1 MAETTTT
8 AVVKTSKLSG
18 VKNTLKDA
26 FVPETKAGK
35 IVAYATS
42 GAALAGSFLL
52 GRISKGGK
60 KE

>member
-1 MAETTTT
+1 MAETT
-8 AVVKTSKLSG
+8 AVGKSGKLG

-26 FVPETKAGK
+26 FVPDTKAGK

-52 GRISKGGK
+52 GRLSKKSASSK
-60 KE
+60 KN

>member
-26 FVPETKAGK
+26 FVPATKAGK
-35 IVAYATS
+35 IVANATS

-52 GRISKGGK
+52 GRISKGSK

>member
-1 MAETTTT
+1 MAETTT
-8 AVVKTSKLSG
+8 AVVKSGKLSV

-52 GRISKGGK
+52 GRISKGSK